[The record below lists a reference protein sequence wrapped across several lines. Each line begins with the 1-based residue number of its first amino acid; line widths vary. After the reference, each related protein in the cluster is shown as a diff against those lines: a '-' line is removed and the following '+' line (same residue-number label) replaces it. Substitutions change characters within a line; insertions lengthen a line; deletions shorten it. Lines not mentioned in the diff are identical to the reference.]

1 MILYHYT
8 TATGLNGIIRSKS
21 VWASDYRF
29 LNDATEFRYALGVFE
44 QIFASMTSR
53 AAVFSSDVIDL
64 IGRFRQATDEFSVFI
79 AAFSKEPD
87 LLSQWRGY
95 NDGKGYAI
103 GVNGDWLNQNADEQ
117 GFRLIPVLYDGGEQR
132 RVVQEKLSLL
142 ETMLK
147 ERRENQSIF
156 DTVSNWWKHMLFT
169 IAALKNEHFKEEQ
182 EYRVVR
188 AGDDWPID
196 VMTRPSPR
204 GLVPYVAVKLN
215 AKIIDNRV
223 FHANN
228 VGLERV
234 IVGPALPDEQ
244 KLAVDALLASQHMRF
259 TIDKSAIPYVAD

>member
-8 TATGLNGIIRSKS
+8 TATGLKGIIRSRT

-29 LNDATEFRYALGVFE
+29 LNDATEFRYGLAIFE
-44 QIFASMTSR
+44 QIFASMTCRS
-53 AAVFSSDVIDL
+53 AVFSSEVTDL

-103 GVNGDWLNQNADEQ
+103 GVNADWLSQNADEQ
-117 GFRLIPVLYDGGEQR
+117 GFRLTPVVYDGGDQR
-132 RVVQEKLSLL
+132 RVVEEKLSLL
-142 ETMLK
+142 QSLLA
-147 ERRENQSIF
+147 ERRENQSVR
-156 DTVSNWWKHMLFT
+156 DTVSGWWKHMLFT

-182 EYRVVR
+182 EYRIVGT
-188 AGDDWPID
+188 GDDWPKD
-196 VMTRPSPR
+196 VLTRPSPR
-204 GLVPYVAVKLN
+204 GLVPYVAVKLD
-215 AKIIDNRV
+215 AKIIHNPAFD
-223 FHANN
+223 AKN

-244 KLAVDALLASQHMRF
+244 KLAVDALLRSQHMRF
-259 TIDKSAIPYVAD
+259 IIDKSAIPYVAD